1 MGKRLIVK
9 GANFAVNG
17 ISSDYSWWIGYSDV
31 KLIGGNLFGNTD
43 KFLILPTEITRLGL
57 SGKVVNCVRLYAV
70 TSGTISIGGATV
82 SPTDDVASSD
92 NITSNESFNV
102 TVGIN
107 ILHLATPVTISTSK
121 SMWVAGKDILT
132 FKINNTNADDGWVF
146 RALTK
151 TSFNVASRIAI
162 DFGYYSGT

>member
-1 MGKRLIVK
+1 MGRKLIVND
-9 GANFAVNG
+9 ADFSVNG
-17 ISSDYSWWIGYSDV
+17 MSSDYSWWIGYSDA
-31 KLIGGNLFGNTD
+31 KLVGANSFSNTD
-43 KFLILPTEITRLGL
+43 KFIILPSEITRLGL

-82 SPTDDVASSD
+82 SPTDNVASSD

-102 TVGIN
+102 TAGIN

-121 SMWVAGKDILT
+121 SMWVTGRGILT
-132 FKINNTNADDGWVF
+132 YKTNNTDADGGWVF
-146 RALTK
+146 RGLTY
-151 TSFNVASRIAI
+151 TAYNVDSRIAI

>member
-1 MGKRLIVK
+1 MGRKLIVND
-9 GANFAVNG
+9 ADFSVNG
-17 ISSDYSWWIGYSDV
+17 MSSDYSWWIGYSDA
-31 KLIGGNLFGNTD
+31 KLVWPAAFTNTD
-43 KFLILPTEITRLGL
+43 KFIILPSEITRLGL

-82 SPTDDVASSD
+82 SPTDNVASSD

-102 TVGIN
+102 TAGIN

-121 SMWVAGKDILT
+121 SIWVTGKDILT
-132 FKINNTNADDGWVF
+132 YKTNNKNADDGWLF

-151 TSFNVASRIAI
+151 TNAQTASRIAI